1 MIREAVVE
9 DARRIAEIEV
19 EGSRFA
25 YKNIVSEESLYNDFT
40 VENIQHKK
48 PVLSRNDRPQID
60 IKV

>member
-40 VENIQHKK
+40 VENRTPNCERWISQKFFD
-48 PVLSRNDRPQID
+48 VY
-60 IKV
+60 V